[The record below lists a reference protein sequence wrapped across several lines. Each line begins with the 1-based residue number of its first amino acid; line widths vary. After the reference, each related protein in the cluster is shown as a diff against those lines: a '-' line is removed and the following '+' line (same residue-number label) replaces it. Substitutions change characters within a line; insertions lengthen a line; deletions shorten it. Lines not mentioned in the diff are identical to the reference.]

1 MIEKPFGRDYGSA
14 QALNQVVQ
22 SCGQENQI
30 FRIDHYLG
38 KETVQN
44 ILVLRFA
51 NTIFEPIWNR
61 NYISSVQIT
70 AAETVGVEERAGYYE
85 SSGALRDMVQ
95 NHLTQMLAITAM
107 EARDGSIRRRSA
119 TKKPRFCRR
128 LAWPMSWSPG
138 IAASVVS
145 TAPVAPGIPSGWLSP
160 GTGCRSQQHNGDLRR
175 PETVHRQ
182 LALAGCSLLCPNRQT
197 PGQASQRSH
206 AHLP

>member
-1 MIEKPFGRDYGSA
+1 MVIEKPFGRDYGSA
-14 QALNQVVQ
+14 QELNRVVQ

-61 NYISSVQIT
+61 NYISNVQIT

-95 NHLTQMLAITAM
+95 NHLTQMLALTTM
-107 EARDGSIRRRSA
+107 EAAGALR
-119 TKKPRFCRR
+119 PRVDAQRK
-128 LAWPMSWSPG
+128 G
-138 IAASVVS
+138 QGAA
-145 TAPVAPGIPSGWLSP
+145 G
-160 GTGCRSQQHNGDLRR
+160 R
-175 PETVHRQ
+175 P
-182 LALAGCSLLCPNRQT
+182 
-197 PGQASQRSH
+197 PGQ
-206 AHLP
+206 